1 MKYIFNSIFKKS
13 ISITVALMM
22 ISSLF
27 VLAIP
32 MAMAETP
39 HSTMSVIP
47 TTTTIL
53 ENETITISI
62 AIDNTTAVAGGMAT
76 LSFDPTIVN
85 ISSVDFSNYF
95 GAVSYNISDTEGII
109 RMAAARADAIG
120 EYNAIFVNITF
131 QSIAQGSTDLI
142 LSNTQVNCVNGLMAT
157 ANSNDGSISVIA
169 PPPIAISISPD
180 TSILNVSALQQFT
193 ATLYPED
200 ANQQVTWHV
209 DNATVGVIDSNGLF
223 IANEMG
229 IVNVIASSDADSTLT
244 ATAFVI
250 VTVPLIEEEITP
262 IIDIDANIPEFIA
275 INETNIS
282 EITITTVTDV
292 SNVTISVQQFTEV
305 PDVVESPN
313 ESYQYF
319 YIDTNIESEDIAEV
333 TILFNVSKSWI
344 DANNIDKYT
353 IVFNRFNT
361 TTNVWDALPTE
372 LVSEC
377 DQYVTYSA
385 TIPHFS
391 IFAITG
397 NLLEEP
403 TSISISPDSLIT
415 NICISQQFTATVY
428 PIGANQ
434 QVVWTTDNST
444 LGIIDANGIFAPLAE
459 GIVNVT
465 ATSVVNES
473 IVGTATITI
482 RPNPISISISQE
494 SLVLNINETHQFTSE
509 ILPNNTDQQVTW
521 SVNNASV
528 GTISE
533 NGEFTAISQGLVIVT
548 VRSVR
553 NEALY
558 TTATVEVFAR
568 LRGDLNGDGQLD
580 SGDATLSLRMGIGEI
595 PIDIA
600 RGDLNG
606 NGVIDSGDATLIL
619 RGGIV

>member
-27 VLAIP
+27 VLTIP

-95 GAVSYNISDTEGII
+95 GAVSYNISDTEDII
-109 RMAAARADAIG
+109 RMAAARTDAIG

-169 PPPIAISISPD
+169 PPPTAISISLD

-397 NLLEEP
+397 NLLEKP

-415 NICISQQFTATVY
+415 NICIPQQFTATVY

-444 LGIIDANGIFAPLAE
+444 LGIIDTNGKFAPLAE

-465 ATSVVNES
+465 ATSIVNES

-548 VRSVR
+548 VRSVQ